1 MNITLRDRIRKRREE
16 DDDDMMLFILPALS
30 LLESNRGG
38 QKKQRHSPEESGEE
52 EVRQLLQ
59 GHVKNYLVAFRME
72 PWIFS
77 YLADYL
83 HRNKLVPD
91 TRIKVEEKLGFF
103 LYMLNHNSSYEDL
116 QIKIHHSNDT
126 FHRHINHFF
135 RNVLPGLAR
144 EFLKPPN
151 PNQVH
156 PKIATNPRY
165 YPFFR
170 NCLGAIDGTHIPI
183 SIASENSAPFRNR
196 KNTLSINVMIACDFD
211 LKITF
216 VSSGWEGSAT
226 DSRVLRSAMSKGF
239 EVPPGKFYLVDG
251 GYANTS
257 SFLAPYRGVRY
268 HLKEF
273 GPGHRRPQN
282 SKELFNHRHAL
293 LRNHVERTL

>member
-38 QKKQRHSPEESGEE
+38 QKKQRHSLEESGEE
-52 EVRQLLQ
+52 EVRRLLQ

-103 LYMLNHNSSYEDL
+103 LYMLSHNSSYEDL
-116 QIKIHHSNDT
+116 QIKFHHSNDT

-183 SIASENSAPFRNR
+183 SIASEKYAPFINR
-196 KNTLSINVMIACDFD
+196 KNTVSINVTIACDFG

-216 VSSGWEGSAT
+216 ISS
-226 DSRVLRSAMSKGF
+226 
-239 EVPPGKFYLVDG
+239 
-251 GYANTS
+251 
-257 SFLAPYRGVRY
+257 
-268 HLKEF
+268 
-273 GPGHRRPQN
+273 
-282 SKELFNHRHAL
+282 
-293 LRNHVERTL
+293 

>member
-1 MNITLRDRIRKRREE
+1 MNITLRDRIRKREE

-30 LLESNRGG
+30 LLESNGG
-38 QKKQRHSPEESGEE
+38 GEKKQRHSPEESGEV
-52 EVRQLLQ
+52 EVRRLLQ
-59 GHVKNYLVAFRME
+59 GHVKNCLVAFRME

-103 LYMLNHNSSYEDL
+103 LYMLSHNSSYEDL
-116 QIKIHHSNDT
+116 QIKFHHSNDT

-156 PKIATNPRY
+156 PKIATNPRF

-170 NCLGAIDGTHIPI
+170 NCPGAIDGTHIPI
-183 SIASENSAPFRNR
+183 SIASEKAAPFRNR

-211 LKITF
+211 LKITL

-251 GYANTS
+251 GYAKPP
-257 SFLAPYRGVRY
+257 L
-268 HLKEF
+268 
-273 GPGHRRPQN
+273 
-282 SKELFNHRHAL
+282 LF
-293 LRNHVERTL
+293 